1 MRRGKLNK
9 TAYILLIISAIF
21 TILSYVSDQL
31 VIGYE
36 NKLREKKSSYQ
47 TLDTEIKSLE
57 STDLIL
63 DSFSSLKRLGLFLN
77 FLASILFLTWI
88 CQIVKSDCF
97 FYIMCFDFF
106 FCDR

>member
-36 NKLREKKSSYQ
+36 NKLREKKSS
-47 TLDTEIKSLE
+47 
-57 STDLIL
+57 
-63 DSFSSLKRLGLFLN
+63 
-77 FLASILFLTWI
+77 
-88 CQIVKSDCF
+88 
-97 FYIMCFDFF
+97 
-106 FCDR
+106 